1 MGVILGIMLNGGA
14 LAPPQAREPRRSRT
28 PSFLQARACRQHEKG
43 GSWSMVDACG
53 DCVALAFEQ
62 ELYDVDYKPACISP
76 TLDRTP
82 WSPSGLLALRG
93 HPAPSLPVLGK
104 GEGRLEHFG
113 PLPRMYFVGNASCL
127 VGFPGRELLLSF
139 CGCICSQLSLER
151 LKHLVSQGSNI
162 QVWTLTWFPGQ
173 FKVALH

>member
-82 WSPSGLLALRG
+82 WSPSGLLALWG
-93 HPAPSLPVLGK
+93 HPALSLPVLGK
-104 GEGRLEHFG
+104 GEGEAGAFWTLAKNVFRWQCKLPCRVPRTGTAAEFLWLYLQPAQPGTFKTPGFSRLEHSS
-113 PLPRMYFVGNASCL
+113 LDLDLVPRAV
-127 VGFPGRELLLSF
+127 
-139 CGCICSQLSLER
+139 
-151 LKHLVSQGSNI
+151 
-162 QVWTLTWFPGQ
+162 
-173 FKVALH
+173 